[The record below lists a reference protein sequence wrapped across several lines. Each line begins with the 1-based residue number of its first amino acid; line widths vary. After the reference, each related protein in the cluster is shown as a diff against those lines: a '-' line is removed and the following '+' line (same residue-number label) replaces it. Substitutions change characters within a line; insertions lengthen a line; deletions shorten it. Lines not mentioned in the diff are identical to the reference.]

1 VDYILLSCK
10 INPSASDTDIITA
23 QLADIGFESFEETE
37 QGVNAYIQER
47 YFDEEKVKTLFL
59 SLENIQVEYEQK
71 LIPEQ
76 NWNAVWESNFEPVII
91 DNQCSVRAPFHS
103 KPDGV
108 EYDLVIEPKMSFGT
122 AHHETT
128 SLMISYLLKTDV
140 KGKDV
145 LDMGCGTAVLAI
157 LAGMKEAKHITA
169 IDIDPWPV
177 ENAKENSG
185 KNKMPHIE
193 VIMGGAEQLGKKM
206 FDVIF
211 ANINRNVL
219 LADIAAYSKVL
230 KTNGTLFLSGFYKE
244 DLEQITNTAFENGL
258 EFVSFETKNNWT
270 AAQYLKK

>member
-1 VDYILLSCK
+1 LDYILLSCK
-10 INPSASDTDIITA
+10 IIPADPGIDIITA
-23 QLADIGFESFEETE
+23 QLADIDFESFEETE
-37 QGVNAYIQER
+37 QGLNAYIQSR
-47 YFDEEKVKTLFL
+47 YFDEDKVKEVFSTLEGI
-59 SLENIQVEYEQK
+59 SVEYEQE
-71 LIPEQ
+71 LIPAQ

-91 DNQCSVRAPFHS
+91 DGKCSVRAPFHS

-108 EYDLVIEPKMSFGT
+108 EYDMVIEPKMSFGT

-140 KGKDV
+140 EGKDV
-145 LDMGCGTAVLAI
+145 LDMGSGTAVLAI
-157 LAGMKEAKHITA
+157 LAGMKGAKSLTA

-177 ENAKENSG
+177 ENAKENAR
-185 KNKMPHIE
+185 NNNVLQIE
-193 VIMGGAEQLGKKM
+193 VIMGGAEQLDKKM
-206 FDVIF
+206 FDVIL

-219 LADIAAYSKVL
+219 LADMGSYSKVL
-230 KTNGTLFLSGFYKE
+230 NKNGTLFLSGFYKE